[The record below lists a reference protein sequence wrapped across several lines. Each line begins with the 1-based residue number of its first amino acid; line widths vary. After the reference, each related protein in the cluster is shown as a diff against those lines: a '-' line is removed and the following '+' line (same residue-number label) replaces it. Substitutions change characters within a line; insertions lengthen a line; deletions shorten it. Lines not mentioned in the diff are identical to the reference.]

1 MMMRSKLKLTR
12 LLLLLSCSQSLCF
25 GPGPALAAAPAVSD
39 GQADGSVQADL
50 NAAEPVSTDDLSG
63 DALNPERIDLKRPS
77 YKALI
82 SVDQKI
88 DPFVLDATGSRGIGL
103 ADVVDATLKTNLDI
117 GIADYD
123 ERIRRTNLL
132 GSYGK
137 FLPDLSLS
145 YQYNY
150 LKGKANVPFGA
161 SLEPLAFNNPLI
173 ITSAGF
179 KYYGYRGGSV
189 LFGALQNRNNLR
201 ASRHGKRATIS
212 DALRQSARLYNDLLL
227 QEVILRIRIKA
238 VETSQSQL
246 KLAGDLRQGGMATN
260 LEVLQAETQLS
271 QDRQNL
277 IDQQIARREAAVRLA
292 EHLNLPQEVD
302 LNSTQ
307 SVIEKARLVSH
318 NAPGARL
325 VSLALDNRPEVKQYE
340 ELRLAAKKQIMIN
353 AAKLQPSFAFNG
365 NVLGIG
371 ETLSKSTELSSITL
385 AGASGG
391 GPVQL
396 PRQRQ
401 ITALY
406 TLGFNLNWNFEGLAT
421 VDAANIHAAKLRARQ
436 AQMEAQRV
444 VNQVMS
450 EVRRSYLHSLSTERK
465 IEEAIC
471 QVRSANEELRLAQL
485 RFQNGVGKNID
496 VLRAQEDYTQSLIEK
511 ARALVGFNNAQ
522 VDLLHAVGLISSNSL
537 SGRAPVQ

>member
-39 GQADGSVQADL
+39 GQADGRLQADL

-82 SVDQKI
+82 SIDQKI

-123 ERIRRTNLL
+123 ERIKRTNLL

-189 LFGALQNRNNLR
+189 LFG
-201 ASRHGKRATIS
+201 
-212 DALRQSARLYNDLLL
+212 
-227 QEVILRIRIKA
+227 
-238 VETSQSQL
+238 
-246 KLAGDLRQGGMATN
+246 
-260 LEVLQAETQLS
+260 
-271 QDRQNL
+271 
-277 IDQQIARREAAVRLA
+277 
-292 EHLNLPQEVD
+292 
-302 LNSTQ
+302 
-307 SVIEKARLVSH
+307 
-318 NAPGARL
+318 
-325 VSLALDNRPEVKQYE
+325 
-340 ELRLAAKKQIMIN
+340 
-353 AAKLQPSFAFNG
+353 
-365 NVLGIG
+365 
-371 ETLSKSTELSSITL
+371 
-385 AGASGG
+385 
-391 GPVQL
+391 
-396 PRQRQ
+396 
-401 ITALY
+401 
-406 TLGFNLNWNFEGLAT
+406 
-421 VDAANIHAAKLRARQ
+421 
-436 AQMEAQRV
+436 
-444 VNQVMS
+444 
-450 EVRRSYLHSLSTERK
+450 
-465 IEEAIC
+465 
-471 QVRSANEELRLAQL
+471 
-485 RFQNGVGKNID
+485 
-496 VLRAQEDYTQSLIEK
+496 
-511 ARALVGFNNAQ
+511 
-522 VDLLHAVGLISSNSL
+522 
-537 SGRAPVQ
+537 